1 MLSFGAAQLPTAVLP
16 EDDLTNRGDR
26 FCFVHLSIDA
36 LSAFSFPSF
45 ACSIAGVASGLPL
58 FFHGGFPRGPLSEFH
73 IAGLLL
79 GFQGGLTSGSLGGL
93 CGGQGSSLTSF
104 NGQLGGCSLSDT
116 GIASHP
122 DRLPRRSLLDSGRA
136 LGRRPGSGRPLQLG
150 LFRICGCA
158 QAVGETGVLGPTHL
172 IQYAQGGCPRDRFS
186 SSVAVGS

>member
-79 GFQGGLTSGSLGGL
+79 TFSTSMAKPSARGHSRSERSA
-93 CGGQGSSLTSF
+93 CAR
-104 NGQLGGCSLSDT
+104 CY
-116 GIASHP
+116 
-122 DRLPRRSLLDSGRA
+122 RLR
-136 LGRRPGSGRPLQLG
+136 GRPCTSA
-150 LFRICGCA
+150 I
-158 QAVGETGVLGPTHL
+158 T
-172 IQYAQGGCPRDRFS
+172 
-186 SSVAVGS
+186 

>member
-93 CGGQGSSLTSF
+93 CGGQ
-104 NGQLGGCSLSDT
+104 
-116 GIASHP
+116 AST
-122 DRLPRRSLLDSGRA
+122 
-136 LGRRPGSGRPLQLG
+136 
-150 LFRICGCA
+150 C
-158 QAVGETGVLGPTHL
+158 
-172 IQYAQGGCPRDRFS
+172 
-186 SSVAVGS
+186 

>member
-79 GFQGGLTSGSLGGL
+79 GFQGGLTSGSRGGL
-93 CGGQGSSLTSF
+93 CVGQGSSLLSF

-122 DRLPRRSLLDSGRA
+122 DRVPCRAPLDSGRA
-136 LGRRPGSGRPLQLG
+136 LGRRPGSGRPFHVG
-150 LFRICGCA
+150 LFWLCRGR
-158 QAVGETGVLGPTHL
+158 QA
-172 IQYAQGGCPRDRFS
+172 
-186 SSVAVGS
+186 

>member
-93 CGGQGSSLTSF
+93 CGGQGSSLLSF
-104 NGQLGGCSLSDT
+104 NANLVAVRSA
-116 GIASHP
+116 IRAS
-122 DRLPRRSLLDSGRA
+122 RATLTASRAERRSTAAGLSAADLARA
-136 LGRRPGSGRPLQLG
+136 ARSSWAFFAFAAALRRSAKSV
-150 LFRICGCA
+150 F
-158 QAVGETGVLGPTHL
+158 LGPFISIL
-172 IQYAQGGCPRDRFS
+172 YAQGKAAQR
-186 SSVAVGS
+186 VGWLSN

>member
-79 GFQGGLTSGSLGGL
+79 GFQGGLTSA
-93 CGGQGSSLTSF
+93 
-104 NGQLGGCSLSDT
+104 
-116 GIASHP
+116 AS
-122 DRLPRRSLLDSGRA
+122 A
-136 LGRRPGSGRPLQLG
+136 
-150 LFRICGCA
+150 A
-158 QAVGETGVLGPTHL
+158 
-172 IQYAQGGCPRDRFS
+172 
-186 SSVAVGS
+186 SVACAAARAAAC

>member
-93 CGGQGSSLTSF
+93 GGLCGGQGSSLLSF

-122 DRLPRRSLLDSGRA
+122 DRVPCRAPLDSGRA
-136 LGRRPGSGRPLQLG
+136 LGRRPGSGRPFQLG
-150 LFRICGCA
+150 LFRICRGA
-158 QAVGETGVLGPTHL
+158 QAVGKIGVLGPIHL
-172 IQYAQGGCPRDRFS
+172 NLIRSR
-186 SSVAVGS
+186 